1 MKSLIK
7 TFVFES
13 EVQFVHLFIY
23 NFFYF
28 LFLFKYEIADKNFR
42 FWVWGAICTSVYL

>member
-23 NFFYF
+23 NFFIF
-28 LFLFKYEIADKNFR
+28 IKYEIADKNFR
-42 FWVWGAICTSVYL
+42 F